1 MKVYITVNS
10 PAVMY
15 GSLTLK
21 EEHKLMVFE
30 NWLLRRIFGPERGEI
45 TGE

>member
-1 MKVYITVNS
+1 MNITVNS
-10 PAVMY
+10 PVFMY
-15 GSLTLK
+15 GSLTMK

-30 NWLLRRIFGPERGEI
+30 NWLLRRIFGPEMGEV